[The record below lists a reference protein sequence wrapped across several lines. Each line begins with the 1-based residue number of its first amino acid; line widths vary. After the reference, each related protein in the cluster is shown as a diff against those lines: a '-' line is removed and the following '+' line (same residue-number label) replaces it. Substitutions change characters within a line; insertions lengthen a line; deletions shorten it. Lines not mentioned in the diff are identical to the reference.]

1 MPDILLTR
9 RDSVAVVSLNR
20 PEVRNAVTLNM
31 WRELA
36 SMFSGLAGDDEIRA
50 VVLTQFGLRISAS
63 APMCRSST
71 ASGRT
76 GTKARHTKFRSTPA
90 RPRSRTWR
98 KPVIAAISGYCLGG
112 GCHLALA
119 CDFRFAD
126 HTAKLGIPSAKLS
139 IVYGVKSVQRL
150 LAIAGIANAKR
161 MLYSG
166 RALRCCARL
175 TSMGLVDE
183 ICDDAK
189 TAAVEYAATLAGN
202 APLSIAGAKFM
213 LNGLSMGDGALD
225 VAAAQ
230 RMIDLAADSEDF
242 REGRLAFAE
251 KRAPRF
257 RGR

>member
-1 MPDILLTR
+1 MPDILVTTQDR
-9 RDSVAVVSLNR
+9 VAVVSLNR
-20 PEVRNAVTLNM
+20 PDVRNAVTLLM

-36 SMFSGLAGDDEIRA
+36 NIFSELAGDDEVRA
-50 VVLTQFGLRISAS
+50 IVLTGSGADFCVGADVKEFDKIRENREQSAAYEVSVDACS
-63 APMCRSST
+63 A
-71 ASGRT
+71 AI
-76 GTKARHTKFRSTPA
+76 AHVA
-90 RPRSRTWR
+90 

-126 HTAKLGIPSAKLS
+126 HTARLGIPSAKLS

-150 LAIAGIANAKR
+150 LAVAGIANAKR

-166 RALRCCARL
+166 ERYDAARAQ
-175 TSMGLVDE
+175 SMGLVDE
-183 ICDDAK
+183 INDG
-189 TAAVEYAATLAGN
+189 AVPAATAFARSLAGN

-230 RMIDLAADSEDF
+230 RLIDQAADSEDF
-242 REGRLAFAE
+242 REGRQAFVE

>member
-1 MPDILLTR
+1 MPDILLTK
-9 RDSVAVVSLNR
+9 RDRVAVVSLNR
-20 PEVRNAVTLNM
+20 PEVRNAMTLKM
-31 WRELA
+31 WRDLSA
-36 SMFSGLAGDDEIRA
+36 IFSGLADDVDVRA
-50 VVLTQFGLRISAS
+50 VVLTSSGADFCVGADVSEFDRIRENREQSAAYEVSVDACS
-63 APMCRSST
+63 A
-71 ASGRT
+71 AI
-76 GTKARHTKFRSTPA
+76 ANLA
-90 RPRSRTWR
+90 

-119 CDFRFAD
+119 CDFRLAD
-126 HTAKLGIPSAKLS
+126 DTAKLGIPSAKLS

-166 RALRCCARL
+166 ERYEAARAR
-175 TSMGLVDE
+175 SMGLVDE
-183 ICDDAK
+183 ICDDAAA
-189 TAAVEYAATLAGN
+189 AAVEYAQRLAGN

-213 LNGLSMGDGALD
+213 LNGLAMGDGGLD
-225 VAAAQ
+225 IAAAQ
-230 RMIDLAADSEDF
+230 RMIDAAADSEDF